1 MIQLRK
7 IFEQAV
13 RFGASLVACCIV
25 QFGAGSRDVGIGWAS
40 GLSQSLP
47 FSSGV
52 QNYLFALSAFL
63 IVWIGIGS
71 LLKSRKRAA
80 GKLIAGGV
88 LFVGGA
94 WALSPLSAAFP
105 PFSAFLCWL
114 ACPESFYFPRCYA
127 APKGGS
133 AVCILLEV
141 IVAFGSLIALAFAMA
156 CATLQLEAE
165 RHVLLLFWSGV
176 VALVGIAAYV
186 LRMRGRREA
195 PPLSVQITSMLYHS
209 LEIWVWS
216 SFDVMVWFWLA

>member
-94 WALSPLSAAFP
+94 WALPPLSAAFP

>member
-7 IFEQAV
+7 IFEQVV

-40 GLSQSLP
+40 GLSQSLL

-52 QNYLFALSAFL
+52 QNCFCALSVFL

-71 LLKSRKRAA
+71 LLKSRKRVA

-94 WALSPLSAAFP
+94 WALPPLSAAFP

-133 AVCILLEV
+133 IVCILLEA
-141 IVAFGSLIALAFAMA
+141 IVAFGSLIALALAMA

-176 VALVGIAAYV
+176 VALVSIAAYV
-186 LRMRGRREA
+186 LRIRGRREA

-216 SFDVMVWFWLA
+216 SFGVMVWCWLA

>member
-7 IFEQAV
+7 IFEQVV

-40 GLSQSLP
+40 GLSQSLL

-52 QNYLFALSAFL
+52 QNCFCALSVFL

-71 LLKSRKRAA
+71 LLKSRKRVA

-94 WALSPLSAAFP
+94 WALFPLSAAFP

-133 AVCILLEV
+133 IVCILLEV
-141 IVAFGSLIALAFAMA
+141 IVAFGSLIALALAMA

-176 VALVGIAAYV
+176 VALVSIAAYV
-186 LRMRGRREA
+186 LRIRGRREA

-216 SFDVMVWFWLA
+216 SFGVMVWCWLA